1 MGLMHG
7 PGVMM
12 TGMPRGVDCM
22 TGAGNNPDLRAGRL
36 EIVCS
41 LLWSLLEHSRLVQL
55 TLASLPPLYR
65 QVIYSCQAVYSKHLS
80 FLILSL
86 HKPQFI
92 HIRIAAVAIE

>member
-1 MGLMHG
+1 
-7 PGVMM
+7 
-12 TGMPRGVDCM
+12 M